1 MEVFDDDS
9 KIPLNLKIKLEP
21 KIFGRLRSLSSSLG
35 ITFDDLVEAL
45 LSSEH
50 SVYNEAENP
59 LPAKVIIP
67 DQISA
72 CDLSEIRHQASAE

>member
-1 MEVFDDDS
+1 MEVYDDS

-50 SVYNEAENP
+50 PVYETENP
-59 LPAKVIIP
+59 LPAKVTIP
-67 DQISA
+67 DEISA
-72 CDLSEIRHQASAE
+72 CALSEIRHQASAE